1 MGVSGHFSHLS
12 VRKQWRESKAGIG
25 AGHGA
30 GLNSKAYSQYFVHR
44 TRLFYGQRHG
54 RSVMNTKAMVTAV
67 GSTEPGLSAEQ
78 EAK

>member
-1 MGVSGHFSHLS
+1 MRVSGHFSHLS
-12 VRKQWRESKAGIG
+12 VRKQWRESKAGTG

-30 GLNSKAYSQYFVHR
+30 VLKSKAYSQYFVHR
-44 TRLFYGQRHG
+44 TRLFYGQR